1 MASPLNRSV
10 KNILHKKISSNKEL
24 QLKTRLFIEKQF
36 KIAHGKLMAD
46 FDSHPVTRELDAGS
60 SSSNITGTLQS
71 GNLFGFIGFNAGTNP
86 TSQIR
91 NLLNSTNILIKHR
104 KMSSFGFIWT
114 YMVTSPSMR
123 DLYKITP
130 MPWATGASWL
140 KELEGRGIPNL
151 GQYMYKTLKSSR
163 SQAGFQN
170 ANLPAGGRVR
180 APYIKELLQDFENN
194 LNSIQASR
202 VSRGLF

>member
-1 MASPLNRSV
+1 
-10 KNILHKKISSNKEL
+10 
-24 QLKTRLFIEKQF
+24 
-36 KIAHGKLMAD
+36 
-46 FDSHPVTRELDAGS
+46 
-60 SSSNITGTLQS
+60 
-71 GNLFGFIGFNAGTNP
+71 
-86 TSQIR
+86 
-91 NLLNSTNILIKHR
+91 
-104 KMSSFGFIWT
+104 
-114 YMVTSPSMR
+114 MVTSPSMR

-140 KELEGRGIPNL
+140 KEIEGRGIPNL

-180 APYIKELLQDFENN
+180 VPYIKELLQDFENN